1 MVAAALSLT
10 RSGLRDWI
18 FQRISAVIL
27 GLYVL
32 VLLGFF
38 ITHSPLTY
46 DQWKAF
52 FHTASM
58 EIFSLMALLSLIVHS
73 WIGVW
78 TVITDYLKPL
88 YLRASAQVL
97 LIAGLALFFAW
108 GLRIIL

>member
-52 FHTASM
+52 FSYREYGNLQLDGA
-58 EIFSLMALLSLIVHS
+58 
-73 WIGVW
+73 
-78 TVITDYLKPL
+78 
-88 YLRASAQVL
+88 AQFDCSFL
-97 LIAGLALFFAW
+97 DRRLDRDHRLP
-108 GLRIIL
+108 